1 MGTRWR
7 SSKPKKAPPTAR
19 QSLLALAPA
28 CGLPS
33 TPPATP
39 PFASP
44 RASIPNPQPS
54 PPSTPAIPLT
64 AASIP
69 PLARFLLPT
78 KLAMRL
84 SPIQGFLEPDI
95 SHWSKVTCASVI
107 VTSPSSLVEILR
119 ERIKPHQ
126 KHRHQRD
133 RRI

>member
-1 MGTRWR
+1 MATRLR

-28 CGLPS
+28 CGLPW

-44 RASIPNPQPS
+44 RASIPT
-54 PPSTPAIPLT
+54 PPPPPPPPPAIPLT

-84 SPIQGFLEPDI
+84 SPIQVEGFL
-95 SHWSKVTCASVI
+95 KQASVT
-107 VTSPSSLVEILR
+107 VKRHLR
-119 ERIKPHQ
+119 AC
-126 KHRHQRD
+126 HRNFAIHR
-133 RRI
+133 